1 MFFRGEEPKASS
13 PSFFREVKVMEAN
26 AGKNP
31 NRRDTR
37 QGFSLIELL
46 VVVAVILIIAAI
58 AIPNFIQSKERANES
73 SAAES
78 LRAVNTA
85 NVIYS
90 TTYGVGFSPNMTSL
104 AGSGAV
110 SQTAAQLL
118 DPVLAAGTKN
128 GYNYSY
134 TPGAVDASG
143 SIATYTVNAD
153 PIAQNYTGMRHFYTD
168 QTSVIRENDSVPAGP
183 TDNPIQ

>member
-1 MFFRGEEPKASS
+1 MDANRGKTA
-13 PSFFREVKVMEAN
+13 K
-26 AGKNP
+26 G
-31 NRRDTR
+31 RRSQL
-37 QGFSLIELL
+37 QGFSLVELL

-78 LRAVNTA
+78 LRAINTA

-90 TTYGVGFSPNMTSL
+90 TTYGVGFSSNMSNL

-118 DPVLAAGTKN
+118 DPVLAGGTKN
-128 GYNYSY
+128 GYTYSY
-134 TPGAVDASG
+134 TPGATDPTG
-143 SIATYTVNAD
+143 SITTYTVVAD
-153 PIAQNYTGMRHFYTD
+153 PISQNYTGMRHFYTD
-168 QTSVIRENDSVPAGP
+168 QTSVIRENDSVTAGP